1 MQIRIRRFLPG
12 CTDAGWLR
20 SWWPPGVGSSWCTPR
35 YDRGVLGPTAKSP
48 MLAGTRAMLGKVFRM
63 SCTTGGDARSCCSRI
78 RGPIALMGLNG
89 PADD

>member
-1 MQIRIRRFLPG
+1 
-12 CTDAGWLR
+12 
-20 SWWPPGVGSSWCTPR
+20 
-35 YDRGVLGPTAKSP
+35 